1 MMGYCNIENIE
12 YRMVCALMKVLMV
25 CTIASMIGNFNMSNI
40 SILKKSGYEVH
51 VACNFLK
58 GSSWSEKRSYELRE
72 KLVNELHV
80 KCYQVDFE
88 RSPLKI
94 SKNIKAYKELS
105 KIIDNNNYE
114 FVHCQ
119 TPMGAAITRIVTMKK
134 NVKVMYTAHGF
145 HFFKGAPLKNWL
157 LFYPVEKW
165 LSRYTDVLVTINDED
180 FRIASRKFN
189 SGRVVEIPGA
199 GVEISRFRYNERYK
213 NQIRKKLGITSE
225 KTMLLSVGELNDN
238 KNHQIILKAL
248 NILKNNNVVYVIAGI
263 GPKKESL
270 QSLAK
275 KYGIE
280 NQVKLIGYKK
290 DIEKYYSAAD
300 IFVFPSKREGLSFA
314 GIEAMAAGLPI
325 VGSNI
330 RGVKDYVYE
339 SKSGYLLPHDDYK
352 GFAKKLN
359 ELIVNPNL
367 RKRMGKYN
375 TQSACKYDVKNVNKI
390 MEKVYGLM

>member
-1 MMGYCNIENIE
+1 MKDE
-12 YRMVCALMKVLMV
+12 YSLMKVLMV
-25 CTIASMIGNFNMSNI
+25 CTTASMIGNFNMSNI
-40 SILKKSGYEVH
+40 SILKKHGYEVH
-51 VACNFLK
+51 VACNFVK
-58 GSSWSEKRSYELRE
+58 GSNWSEKRSYELKD
-72 KLVNELHV
+72 KLVNELNV
-80 KCYQVDFE
+80 KCYQVDFA

-94 SKNIKAYKELS
+94 SENIKAYVELS
-105 KIIDNNNYE
+105 KIINNDNYD
-114 FVHCQ
+114 FIHCQ
-119 TPMGAAITRIVTMKK
+119 TPMGAAITRMIIMKK
-134 NVKVMYTAHGF
+134 QVKVVYTAHGF

-165 LSRYTDVLVTINDED
+165 LSKYTDVLITINDED
-180 FRIASRKFN
+180 FRIANRKFKA
-189 SGRVVEIPGA
+189 GRVVEIPGA
-199 GVEISRFRYNERYK
+199 GVEIGRFDYNEQYR
-213 NQIRKKLGITSE
+213 NQIRRELGITSE
-225 KTMLLSVGELNDN
+225 KVMLLSVGELNNN

-248 NILKNNNVVYVIAGI
+248 NTLKNNNIVYVIAGI
-263 GPKKESL
+263 GDKKNYLESL
-270 QSLAK
+270 AE

-339 SKSGYLLPHDDYK
+339 NKSGYLLPHEDYK

-359 ELIVNPNL
+359 ELVVNPKL

-375 TQSACKYDVKNVNKI
+375 IRSARKYDVKNVNKI
-390 MEKVYGLM
+390 MEKIYSSM